1 MMIDDV
7 LFLEVCC
14 CLEEVGV
21 VVVGVNCGRGF
32 CIMLFFVKE
41 IKKVCK
47 VSKCIMIVY
56 KKKNILYIKL
66 DFILRLNSSFF
77 VMFLDYIVDSYCVI
91 FLEKKIIYYIV

>member
-1 MMIDDV
+1 MMVYILDMMIDDV

-32 CIMLFFVKE
+32 RIMLFFVKE

-47 VSKCIMIVY
+47 VSKRIMIVC
-56 KKKNILYIKL
+56 KKN
-66 DFILRLNSSFF
+66 
-77 VMFLDYIVDSYCVI
+77 
-91 FLEKKIIYYIV
+91 